1 MGDPSDSGNFMKK
14 FNCKDRLSF
23 EVLRARMSATC
34 LHAVPGSSERRT
46 AVAFVCPWRRTRD
59 PQSCLYWNR
68 SISSRLI
75 DNRVPGQPY
84 LALSISLLPCADW
97 PDGDAWTG
105 DQIVG
110 FSRHTIHTLQQGFM
124 SILQD
129 YLLVHLL
136 PPCLSS
142 VSACH
147 DNAYSPAP
155 PGRWCRSADLTFVMN

>member
-1 MGDPSDSGNFMKK
+1 MKK

-34 LHAVPGSSERRT
+34 LHADLGRRSEGLLQPSFALGDEREILK
-46 AVAFVCPWRRTRD
+46 D
-59 PQSCLYWNR
+59 CLYWNR

-84 LALSISLLPCADW
+84 LALTISLLPCADW

-110 FSRHTIHTLQQGFM
+110 FSCHTVHTLQQGSM